1 MELTTAKQSLDNIIR
16 KARVHLYKP
25 IQIGEILYRDRV
37 YGDIDLSN
45 LETYRTKSK
54 KWRDIVCVPFLG
66 RTSTSSA
73 KYQDDIFNE
82 SAVPPSVLTV
92 LGIEN
97 RNKNGIVES
106 YIYDMFIERY
116 GQMSTALN
124 YSRNAKKETF
134 ELEKF
139 IDLFWSE
146 PGLKRSL
153 DKIYEIVVYS
163 LFSVIV
169 EELDVQIEVSLNPT
183 KIDVLK
189 EFESFAEKV
198 ICINTE
204 NTKFRSPASINRVG
218 VTNAADRGLD
228 MWANFGPAIQI
239 KHLSL
244 NEKLAED
251 IVTTVTS
258 DRIVIVCK
266 DSEESVIKSLLNQLG
281 WKSRIQSIITES
293 ELIEW
298 YNKALRGEFSNTIGD
313 KLLKS
318 ISDEIMLEFPSS
330 DNIEFMEFY
339 IKRGYDKLSDNGWK
353 SQLI

>member
-1 MELTTAKQSLDNIIR
+1 MELTQAKASLDNIIR

-25 IQIGEILYRDRV
+25 IQIAEILYRDRINQ
-37 YGDIDLSN
+37 DINLLE

-54 KWRDIVCVPFLG
+54 KWRDSICIPFLG

-73 KYQDDIFNE
+73 KYQDDLFNKA
-82 SAVPPSVLTV
+82 AVPPSAINV
-92 LGIEN
+92 LGEEN
-97 RNKNGIVES
+97 RKKNGIVES
-106 YIYDMFIERY
+106 YIYDRFKQRY
-116 GQMSTALN
+116 GQMSTALS
-124 YSRNAKKETF
+124 YSRNADKDTF
-134 ELEKF
+134 DLEEF
-139 IDLFWSE
+139 IDLFWKE
-146 PGLKRSL
+146 PGLRRSL
-153 DKIYEIVVYS
+153 DKIYEIIVYS

-169 EELDVQIEVSLNPT
+169 DELDVNIEVSLNPT
-183 KIDVLK
+183 KIDVLR
-189 EFESFAEKV
+189 EFEIFAEKV
-198 ICINTE
+198 ICINSE
-204 NTKFRSPASINRVG
+204 NTSFKSKANINRVG

-251 IVTTVTS
+251 IVATVTS

-281 WKSRIQSIITES
+281 WKSRIQSIIIES

-298 YNKALRGEFSNTIGD
+298 YERALRGVYADSFGD

-318 ISDEIMLEFPSS
+318 ISDEIMLEFPSADNS
-330 DNIEFMEFY
+330 DFIKFY
-339 IKRGYDKLSDNGWK
+339 RERGYDKINDSDW
-353 SQLI
+353 Q

>member
-1 MELTTAKQSLDNIIR
+1 MTLITAKEALDKIIK

-25 IQIGEILYRDRV
+25 IQIAEILHRDRIN
-37 YGDIDLSN
+37 GDIDLSD

-54 KWRDIVCVPFLG
+54 KWRDLICIPFLG

-73 KYQDDIFNE
+73 KYQDDLF
-82 SAVPPSVLTV
+82 SKTAVSPLAIST
-92 LGIEN
+92 LGLEN

-106 YIYDMFIERY
+106 YIYDMFKERY

-124 YSRNAKKETF
+124 YSREATKDSF
-134 ELEKF
+134 LLEEF
-139 IDLFWSE
+139 INLFWNE
-146 PGLKRSL
+146 PGLRRSL
-153 DKIYEIVVYS
+153 DKIYEIIVYS

-169 EELDVQIEVSLNPT
+169 EELDVQIEVSLNPN
-183 KIDVLK
+183 KIDVLR

-204 NTKFRSPASINRVG
+204 NTSFKSPANINRVG

-244 NEKLAED
+244 NEQLAEE

-298 YNKALRGEFSNTIGD
+298 YDKALTGNFADAIGD

-318 ISDEIMLEFPSS
+318 ISDELILEFPSS
-330 DNIEFMEFY
+330 DNSEFMEFY
-339 IKRGYDKLSDNGWK
+339 KERGYDNLSDDAWK
-353 SQLI
+353 